1 MARRYYSSTARR
13 TTLAADV
20 NSSATT
26 IVVAATTGFPT
37 SRPYTLVLDPDTV
50 NEEIVTVTA
59 ASGTTLTVTRG
70 EDGSSAVAHTTGA
83 VVAHQLTARDVDEP
97 NAHIQASSG
106 VHGVSG
112 SVVGTSDAQTLTN
125 KTMSGASNTFSNIPQ
140 SAVTDLASTISSLAD
155 DYAPLDYTQNQ
166 QTGTTYTLVLT
177 DRGRLVELSNA
188 AAITLTVPANSSVAF
203 PVGTQI
209 TVVQTGAG
217 QVTVAGAA
225 GVAVNSSGSYLKFAS
240 QWSAVTL
247 VKRDTDTWLA
257 VGALVG

>member
-70 EDGSSAVAHTTGA
+70 EDGSSAAAHTTGA

-112 SVVGTSDAQTLTN
+112 SVVGTSDTQTLTN

-155 DYAPLDYTQNQ
+155 DYAPRNVTINA
-166 QTGTTYTLVLT
+166 QTASYTLVLA
-177 DRGRLVELSNA
+177 DASKQVEVAVADAN
-188 AAITLTVPANSSVAF
+188 TLTVPPNSSVAF
-203 PVGTQI
+203 PVGTSI
-209 TVVQTGAG
+209 LVVQTGAG
-217 QVTVAGAA
+217 QTTITAGAGVTVNATPG
-225 GVAVNSSGSYLKFAS
+225 LKLRA
-240 QWSAVTL
+240 QWSAATL
-247 VKRDTDTWLA
+247 IKRATDSWLV
-257 VGALVG
+257 VGDLSA